1 MRHLYYALLAVAAIV
16 LLSICFLDLGIDRK
30 SNVVI
35 ALLCF
40 IFFVYEPIID
50 YIFIKKMN
58 LFQGKGLWKKYP
70 FWGFRKKLLFK

>member
-1 MRHLYYALLAVAAIV
+1 MVELNYYKINNMRHLYYALLAVAAIV

-40 IFFVYEPIID
+40 IFFVLLI
-50 YIFIKKMN
+50 
-58 LFQGKGLWKKYP
+58 GKVM
-70 FWGFRKKLLFK
+70 

>member
-1 MRHLYYALLAVAAIV
+1 MRRLYYALLAVAAIA

-40 IFFVYEPIID
+40 IFFVYEPIIKG
-50 YIFIKKMN
+50 YGRNI
-58 LFQGKGLWKKYP
+58 LFGDFGRNSCLSNP
-70 FWGFRKKLLFK
+70 

>member
-1 MRHLYYALLAVAAIV
+1 MRRLYYALLAVAAIA

-40 IFFVYEPIID
+40 IFFVYEPII
-50 YIFIKKMN
+50 FIKKMN